1 MNGADSVAIRRNRIH
16 RRGRPRSRE
25 AAGARGQAILT
36 AREVDVLSLLA
47 RDYAYADIARRLGI
61 SLNTVTSHIKNSY
74 RKLAVHS
81 GAAAVTRAAELGLL
95 RRDEGKAPG
104 APSIAARASTARG
117 VTNPESSKG

>member
-1 MNGADSVAIRRNRIH
+1 MKGAGSVAIRGKRIH
-16 RRGRPRSRE
+16 RQGRSRSKE
-25 AAGARGQAILT
+25 AAGARGHAILT
-36 AREVDVLSLLA
+36 AREIDVLSLLA
-47 RDYAYADIARRLGI
+47 RDHAYAGIARRLGI

-104 APSIAARASTARG
+104 R
-117 VTNPESSKG
+117 